1 LNALLIYPKNPE
13 TFWSLTHAL
22 RLINRKAASPP
33 LGLLTVAAMLPSD
46 WNLRLVDLNVRTMTR
61 EDLAWADCALLSG
74 MIVQRESALEVAAR
88 CKAAGL
94 MVVAGGPLFASEVE
108 RARFGDVDHFVLNEA
123 ELTLPPFLED
133 LERGRARRVYQT
145 SEFADLTATPVPR
158 WDLVDPNEYASRGI
172 QFSRGCPN
180 NCEFCEVTQLFG
192 HRWRTKAVSQVVA
205 ELDAL
210 YDLGWRG
217 VVPFVDDNFN
227 AKGEY
232 LRDELLPALIEWR
245 HGGRGM
251 NFSAQVTME
260 LADDAELMELM
271 VRAGFDTVFIGIETM
286 DEVNLAECHKRQNR
300 HRDLLA
306 DVKRIQRA
314 GLQVQAGFI
323 VGFDNDTPSVFARMR
338 EFIQK
343 SGIATAMV
351 GMLQAPVG
359 TALYKRLDREGR
371 IRVDLSGDN
380 SDGTTNIVP
389 RMGLE
394 SLEAG
399 YGSLLRDL
407 YAPTNYY
414 RRVRTFLREY
424 RPPKTNTRI
433 TRSHALAVIRS
444 FYHLCLAGRERWEYP
459 GLLFW
464 TLFRHPRSLPVAVV
478 LAIYGYHY
486 RMCYETFLSAVT
498 PDSARARGHCHA
510 RPPRSAS

>member
-1 LNALLIYPKNPE
+1 MNALLIYPKSPE

-46 WNLRLVDLNVRTMTR
+46 WDLRLVDLNVRDMTD
-61 EDLAWADCALLSG
+61 EDLAWADYALLSG
-74 MIVQRESALEVAAR
+74 MIVQRDSALDVAAR
-88 CKAAGL
+88 CKSAGL
-94 MVVAGGPLFASEVE
+94 TVVAGGPLFASEDE

-133 LERGRARRVYQT
+133 LERGVSHRTYRTDQ
-145 SEFADLTATPVPR
+145 FADLTTSPAPR
-158 WDLVDPNEYASRGI
+158 WDLVDPHEYASRGV

-180 NCEFCEVTQLFG
+180 NCEFCEVTQLLG
-192 HRWRTKAVSQVVA
+192 HRWRRKAVSQVIA
-205 ELDAL
+205 ELDTL

-227 AKGEY
+227 ARGEY
-232 LRDELLPALIEWR
+232 LRRELLPALIEWR
-245 HGGRGM
+245 EGKRGM
-251 NFSAQVTME
+251 GFSAQVTME
-260 LADDAELMELM
+260 LADDTELIELM
-271 VRAGFDTVFIGIETM
+271 VRAGFGTVFIGIETM

-300 HRDLLA
+300 HRDLLS
-306 DVKRIQRA
+306 DIKRIQRA

-323 VGFDNDTPSVFARMR
+323 VGFDNDTPSVFQRMT

-351 GMLQAPVG
+351 GLLQAPVG
-359 TALYKRLDREGR
+359 TALYKRLNREGR

-380 SDGTTNIVP
+380 SDGSTNIVP

-394 SLEAG
+394 SLQAG
-399 YGSLLRDL
+399 YGNLLRDL
-407 YAPTNYY
+407 YAPKNYY

-424 RPPKTNTRI
+424 RPRRANTRI
-433 TRSHALAVIRS
+433 TPSQILAVIRS
-444 FYHLCLAGRERWEYP
+444 FYHLSVVGRERWEYP

-464 TLFRHPRSLPVAVV
+464 TLFRRPRALPVAVV

-486 RMCYETFLSAVT
+486 RMCFEPLF
-498 PDSARARGHCHA
+498 SARVSGPGRA
-510 RPPRSAS
+510 

>member
-1 LNALLIYPKNPE
+1 MLAEQGRTRGATLNALLIYPRTPE

-22 RLINRKAASPP
+22 RLIGRKAASPP
-33 LGLLTVAAMLPSD
+33 LGLLTVAAMLPPD
-46 WNLRLVDLNVRTMTR
+46 WDLRLVDLNVSDISDK
-61 EDLAWADCALLSG
+61 DLAWADFALVSG
-74 MIVQRESALEVAAR
+74 MIVQRKSALEIVAR
-88 CKAAGL
+88 CTSAGL
-94 MVVAGGPLFASEVE
+94 TVVAGGPLFASEDE
-108 RARFGDVDHFVLNEA
+108 RERFGDVDHFVLNEA
-123 ELTLPPFLED
+123 EITLPLFLSD
-133 LERGRARRVYQT
+133 LERGAARRVYRTDQ
-145 SEFADLTATPVPR
+145 FADLTTSPVPR
-158 WDLVDPNEYASRGI
+158 WDLVDPREYASRGV

-192 HRWRTKAVSQVVA
+192 HRWRTKAVSQVIA
-205 ELDAL
+205 ELDTI
-210 YDLGWRG
+210 YGLGWRG

-227 AKGEY
+227 ARGEY

-245 HGGRGM
+245 QGKRGM
-251 NFSAQVTME
+251 NFSAQATME
-260 LADDAELMELM
+260 LADDTELLELM

-286 DEVNLAECHKRQNR
+286 DEVNLAACHKRQNR

-306 DVKRIQRA
+306 DIKRIQRA

-323 VGFDNDTPSVFARMR
+323 VGFDNDTPSVFERMT

-351 GMLQAPVG
+351 GLLQAPVG

-389 RMGLE
+389 RMGLD
-394 SLEAG
+394 SLQAG
-399 YGSLLRDL
+399 YRNLLRDL

-424 RPPKTNTRI
+424 RPPKANIHI
-433 TRSHALAVIRS
+433 TRSHVLAVIRS
-444 FYHLCLAGRERWEYP
+444 FYHLSLAGSERWEFP

-464 TLFRHPRSLPVAVV
+464 TLFRRPRALPVAVV

-486 RMCYETFLSAVT
+486 RKCYEPLFSA
-498 PDSARARGHCHA
+498 PISESAGA
-510 RPPRSAS
+510 

>member
-1 LNALLIYPKNPE
+1 MNALLVYPRSPE

-46 WNLRLVDLNVRTMTR
+46 WNLRLVDLNVRDMTD
-61 EDLAWADCALLSG
+61 EDLAWADYALVSG
-74 MIVQRESALEVAAR
+74 MIVQRDSALDVAAR
-88 CKAAGL
+88 CKSAGL
-94 MVVAGGPLFASEVE
+94 TVVAGGPLFASEEE

-133 LERGRARRVYQT
+133 LERGEARRLYRT
-145 SEFADLTATPVPR
+145 DEFADMSVSPVPR
-158 WDLVDPNEYASRGI
+158 WDLVDPREYASRGV

-180 NCEFCEVTQLFG
+180 DCEFCAVTQLFG
-192 HRWRTKAVSQVVA
+192 HRWRKKTVAQVIA
-205 ELDAL
+205 ELDCL
-210 YDLGWRG
+210 YGVGWRG

-227 AKGEY
+227 AMGRY
-232 LRDELLPALIEWR
+232 LRNELLPALIEWR
-245 HGGRGM
+245 RGKRGVS
-251 NFSAQVTME
+251 FSAQVTME
-260 LADDAELMELM
+260 LADDTELLELM

-286 DEVNLAECHKRQNR
+286 DEANLAECHKKQNR
-300 HRDLLA
+300 NRDLLA
-306 DVKRIQRA
+306 DIKRIQRA

-323 VGFDNDTPSVFARMR
+323 VGFDNDTPSVFARMA

-343 SGIATAMV
+343 SGIVTAMV
-351 GMLQAPVG
+351 GLLQAPAG
-359 TALYKRLDREGR
+359 TALYDRLDREGR

-394 SLEAG
+394 SLQAG
-399 YGSLLRDL
+399 YGDLLRDL
-407 YAPTNYY
+407 YAPRNYY

-424 RPPKTNTRI
+424 RPPSVNVHI
-433 TRSHALAVIRS
+433 TPSHVLAAVRSL
-444 FYHLCLAGRERWEYP
+444 YHLSVAGRERWEYP

-464 TLFRHPRSLPVAVV
+464 TLFRRPRTLPVAVA

-486 RMCYETFLSAVT
+486 RKCFEPLYGASVSG
-498 PDSARARGHCHA
+498 PG
-510 RPPRSAS
+510 RS